1 MFTKFA
7 QATKTQQQNN
17 IDIVRFGTVSL
28 ATKMQQQSNIDIG
41 RFGTTSISASDDSAL
56 MKQILSTHSPHGHEV
71 DVKPILPVI
80 KDVLQ
85 QANLSMDSVITSG
98 ARDRADA
105 LVEKTAVAGFDG
117 MLKEDAS
124 IINKISCELTCKCS
138 GGDDAHSTA
147 MTIFNNLSIYSWD
160 AKVVI
165 SLAAFAA
172 NYGEF
177 WLMAQL
183 STTNP
188 LAKSVSV
195 LKQLSSIRAHASS
208 LKSRVD
214 PINNLLHNAILKVI
228 DCIFLF
234 KELPPQYISHERPPA
249 PLATAMALFPA
260 VAYWTIRTIVVCS
273 TQTTSLLGM
282 SNEQIKP
289 TEALELSSL
298 AEKLT
303 NIQVHL
309 SSLLQDCQAHIDENK
324 RYKRLCHLF
333 EMVHIEDNTTILTEL
348 ISLKDDKQQKPL
360 LGGSTK
366 KRLGIEEVLKRKTVV
381 LLISDLDHIAEEE
394 LFALKRTYDEAKTK
408 SDLQYEIVW
417 IPVVDRS
424 TDEEASRKKFEQLQV
439 KMSWYT
445 VADPWL
451 LDPAFIRYIKE
462 EWHFSKK
469 LILVALDPQGKVVC
483 DNALH
488 MFMVWGNV
496 AYPFT
501 VAKEESLWKEETWKL
516 EQLVDGNYPAIS
528 DWISQGKHICL
539 YGGADLEWVRN
550 FTAAAKDFAK
560 TAGITLEMVYVG
572 KSKANER
579 VKKITSTI
587 TAEKLSHCL
596 TYPTYIA
603 YFWTRLQSLWYSR
616 TQHGKTAE
624 NDRILQEVLAI
635 LSFDGSEQ
643 GWALISNGSTEMVRA
658 NGDTIL
664 NIFREFKLSA
674 EEAKQKGF
682 VQVLGDI
689 IKKSRPL
696 HHCNKVLLP
705 WTSTGTPE
713 KLLCAD
719 CARPMEKYFL
729 YRCCTD

>member
-1 MFTKFA
+1 
-7 QATKTQQQNN
+7 
-17 IDIVRFGTVSL
+17 
-28 ATKMQQQSNIDIG
+28 MQQQSNIDIG
-41 RFGTTSISASDDSAL
+41 RFGTISFSASDDSAL
-56 MKQILSTHSPHGHEV
+56 MKQILSTHSPHGLEV

-80 KDVLQ
+80 KDVLH

-98 ARDRADA
+98 ARDQADV
-105 LVEKTAVAGFDG
+105 LVKEKTAVAGFDG

-147 MTIFNNLSIYSWD
+147 MTIFNNLSNYSWD

-188 LAKSVSV
+188 LAKSVSL
-195 LKQLSSIRAHASS
+195 LKQLSNIRGHASS

-214 PINNLLHNAILKVI
+214 PINNLLHSAILKVI
-228 DCIFLF
+228 DCIFQF

-249 PLATAMALFPA
+249 PLATAMAHFPA
-260 VAYWTIRTIVVCS
+260 AAYWTIRSIVVCS
-273 TQTTSLLGM
+273 TQITSLLGM
-282 SNEQIKP
+282 SNELRSQ
-289 TEALELSSL
+289 
-298 AEKLT
+298 
-303 NIQVHL
+303 
-309 SSLLQDCQAHIDENK
+309 NK
-324 RYKRLCHLF
+324 RYKRIYYLF
-333 EMVHIEDNTTILTEL
+333 EMVHIEDSMTILKEL
-348 ISLKDDKQQKPL
+348 ISLKDDKLQKPL
-360 LGGSTK
+360 LGGSSK
-366 KRLGIEEVLKRKTVV
+366 KRVGIEEVLKRKTVV

-394 LFALKRTYDEAKTK
+394 LFALTRTYNEAKTK

-424 TDEEASRKKFEQLQV
+424 TDEEASRKKFEKLQA

-451 LDPAFIRYIKE
+451 LDPAFIRYMKE

-483 DNALH
+483 YNALH
-488 MFMVWGNV
+488 MFM
-496 AYPFT
+496 
-501 VAKEESLWKEETWKL
+501 
-516 EQLVDGNYPAIS
+516 
-528 DWISQGKHICL
+528 ISQGKHICL
-539 YGGADLEWVRN
+539 YGGADHEWVRN
-550 FTAAAKDFAK
+550 FTAAAKDIAK

-579 VKKITSTI
+579 VKKIASTI

-596 TYPTYIA
+596 PYPTYISC
-603 YFWTRLQSLWYSR
+603 FWTRLESMWYSR

-624 NDRILQEVLAI
+624 NDRILQEVSAM

-643 GWALISNGSTEMVRA
+643 GWAVISNGSTEMVRA

-664 NIFREFKLSA
+664 KIFREIKSL
-674 EEAKQKGF
+674 EKDIKQKGF
-682 VQVLGDI
+682 VPVLKENI
-689 IKKSRPL
+689 EKSHQL
-696 HHCNKVLLP
+696 HHCNKLLLR
-705 WTSTGTPE
+705 WTSTGIPE

-719 CARPMEKYFL
+719 CTRPMEKYFM

>member
-1 MFTKFA
+1 
-7 QATKTQQQNN
+7 
-17 IDIVRFGTVSL
+17 
-28 ATKMQQQSNIDIG
+28 MQQQSNIDIG
-41 RFGTTSISASDDSAL
+41 RFGTISFSASDDSAL
-56 MKQILSTHSPHGHEV
+56 MKQILSTHSPHGLEV

-80 KDVLQ
+80 KDVLH

-98 ARDRADA
+98 ARDQADV
-105 LVEKTAVAGFDG
+105 LVKEKTAVAGFDG

-147 MTIFNNLSIYSWD
+147 MTIFNNLSNYSWD

-188 LAKSVSV
+188 LAKSVSL
-195 LKQLSSIRAHASS
+195 LKQLSNIRGHASS

-214 PINNLLHNAILKVI
+214 PINNLLHSAILKVI
-228 DCIFLF
+228 DCIFQF

-249 PLATAMALFPA
+249 PLATAMAHFPA
-260 VAYWTIRTIVVCS
+260 AAYWTIRSIVV
-273 TQTTSLLGM
+273 
-282 SNEQIKP
+282 
-289 TEALELSSL
+289 
-298 AEKLT
+298 
-303 NIQVHL
+303 
-309 SSLLQDCQAHIDENK
+309 
-324 RYKRLCHLF
+324 
-333 EMVHIEDNTTILTEL
+333 
-348 ISLKDDKQQKPL
+348 
-360 LGGSTK
+360 
-366 KRLGIEEVLKRKTVV
+366 GIEEVLKRKTVV

-394 LFALKRTYDEAKTK
+394 LFALTRTYNEAKTK

-424 TDEEASRKKFEQLQV
+424 TDEEASRKKFEKLQA

-451 LDPAFIRYIKE
+451 LDPAFIRYMKE

-483 DNALH
+483 YNALH
-488 MFMVWGNV
+488 MFM
-496 AYPFT
+496 
-501 VAKEESLWKEETWKL
+501 
-516 EQLVDGNYPAIS
+516 
-528 DWISQGKHICL
+528 ISQGKHICL
-539 YGGADLEWVRN
+539 YGGADHEWVRN
-550 FTAAAKDFAK
+550 FTAAAKDIAK

-579 VKKITSTI
+579 VKKIASTI

-596 TYPTYIA
+596 PYPTYISC
-603 YFWTRLQSLWYSR
+603 FWTRLESMWYSR

-624 NDRILQEVLAI
+624 NDRILQEVSAM

-643 GWALISNGSTEMVRA
+643 GWAVISNGSTEMVRA

-664 NIFREFKLSA
+664 KIFREIKSL
-674 EEAKQKGF
+674 EKDIKQKGF
-682 VQVLGDI
+682 VPVLKENI
-689 IKKSRPL
+689 EKSHQL
-696 HHCNKVLLP
+696 HHCNKLLLR
-705 WTSTGTPE
+705 WTSTGIPE

-719 CARPMEKYFL
+719 CTRPMEKYFM